1 MQYASLTLKGPRAD
15 NQDSF
20 HIQSSKGLT
29 FACVADG
36 VGGNSSGC
44 VASKVAV
51 NEVMEAID
59 NGAML
64 SLELFISIDRTLKQK
79 GAFDKALEGM
89 ASTLSVCVVSHNRL
103 FVGHCGDSRIMLLR
117 NKGIQQLTQD
127 HTEVEKLL
135 NEGVLNKQEALEY
148 PRKNVLESAL
158 GAKKELLYFG
168 GEFEVV
174 AGDRVLLTT
183 DGVHGV
189 FSKKELRDISLQS
202 LNPEEFIRN
211 ITTSGLESRISDNA
225 TLIVIDI

>member
-1 MQYASLTLKGPRAD
+1 LRIRPDITPCRCFHFAFEL
-15 NQDSF
+15 NHFSF
-20 HIQSSKGLT
+20 K
-29 FACVADG
+29 F
-36 VGGNSSGC
+36 
-44 VASKVAV
+44 
-51 NEVMEAID
+51 
-59 NGAML
+59 
-64 SLELFISIDRTLKQK
+64 SIK
-79 GAFDKALEGM
+79 
-89 ASTLSVCVVSHNRL
+89 
-103 FVGHCGDSRIMLLR
+103 
-117 NKGIQQLTQD
+117 QLTQD